1 MPDAPVAAPV
11 IDLRGFL
18 RSSLIEWEGRV
29 CAVVFTARCNWR
41 CPYCHGAVFVQE
53 PESLQPVTV
62 AEVLAHLRAR
72 DGWIDGLAVSGGEP
86 TLQPGLPDFL
96 RAVKAYV
103 PVKLETNGTHP
114 EVIDALLQEGLLD
127 CLCLDYKAPLD
138 ERLPR
143 VTGVEPGA
151 SALAAVRQS
160 FDLARAATSMEREV
174 HTTLWPGLIDEA
186 VLEEMAR
193 ELRMPG
199 ALWVLQRYEPGDV
212 LDPEMAGVV
221 SFSRDELD
229 ALAAVARRHHDRV
242 LLRTG
247 HAV

>member
-1 MPDAPVAAPV
+1 MPGAPVAAPPLD
-11 IDLRGFL
+11 IRGFL

-41 CPYCHGAVFVQE
+41 CPYCHGTVFVRE
-53 PESLQPVTV
+53 PEKLQPVPV
-62 AEVLAHLRAR
+62 EDVLAHLRER
-72 DGWIDGLAVSGGEP
+72 EGWLDGLAVSGGEP
-86 TLQPGLPDFL
+86 TLQPGLPAFL
-96 RAVKAYV
+96 RAVKAHV

-114 EVIDALLQEGLLD
+114 EVVDALLREGLLD
-127 CLCLDYKAPLD
+127 CLCLDYKSPLD
-138 ERLPR
+138 DRLGR
-143 VTGVEPGA
+143 VSGVDA
-151 SALAAVRQS
+151 SATSLAAVRQS
-160 FDLARAATSMEREV
+160 FDLARAAPIEREV
-174 HTTLWPGLIDEA
+174 HTTLWPGFIDET

-199 ALWVLQRYEPGDV
+199 ALWVLQRYEPGEV
-212 LDPEMAGVV
+212 LDPETAGDV
-221 SFSRDELD
+221 SYSREELD